1 MIRRTSLAFAL
12 LFGLAAGPLIAQTSA
27 EKATVDAAKAQGVV
41 GEQGDGFLALV
52 TGSAGADVKEAVAAI
67 NAGRAKAYH
76 DIAAKT
82 GVSDVA
88 AGEATARQLVDRL
101 PAGEYY
107 RPLNG
112 AWTKK

>member
-1 MIRRTSLAFAL
+1 MIRRL
-12 LFGLAAGPLIAQTSA
+12 LLVATLGAGLIAGGVSAQTSA
-27 EKATVDAAKAQGVV
+27 EKGTVDAAKAQGVI
-41 GEQGDGFLALV
+41 GEQADGFLGLV
-52 TGSAGADVKEAVAAI
+52 AGSGPADVRAAMAAI
-67 NAGRAKAYH
+67 NAGRAGAYK

-88 AGEATARQLVDRL
+88 AGEATARQLIERL

-112 AWTKK
+112 GWTRK